1 MAGRPGL
8 DGGRDRS
15 CSRTDTIGVVRHE
28 AIVGCGKSIPPAVA
42 SEGLRRSMEVAMSE
56 RPATRPTK
64 TAGVAK
70 SEYIQMTTDKSA

>member
-1 MAGRPGL
+1 
-8 DGGRDRS
+8 
-15 CSRTDTIGVVRHE
+15 
-28 AIVGCGKSIPPAVA
+28 
-42 SEGLRRSMEVAMSE
+42 MEVAMSE